1 MNFVVHTPRINPGP
15 LFDGISRLA
24 ASFQFARRSDAQARA
39 DASPPGADF
48 SEAIHDAWGV
58 ISQDWEKVTQ
68 DWAAI
73 IQDWGKVIQD
83 AGAAREALIQE
94 KTHATAPEEGL

>member
-1 MNFVVHTPRINPGP
+1 MSFVVHTPRMDSGP

-24 ASFQFARRSDAQARA
+24 ASFQFTRRSDAQTRA
-39 DASPPGADF
+39 AVSPPTAGF

-68 DWAAI
+68 DWVAI

-94 KTHATAPEEGL
+94 MTHATAPEEGL